1 MEKVSVFI
9 TGGGGFI
16 GRHLMRILPATRYAC
31 FLLAL
36 PGETIATM
44 EGCDITRVEGD
55 LNDPASYLPAL
66 LQCSVVVHM
75 AAELYREEHFE
86 RVNIQGVQTL
96 LEAIKQCN
104 IQKIIHLSSVGVVGM
119 QFSLQDVCVDEEFPC
134 APKNGYERSKH
145 ASERILKEQWPE
157 SKLVILRPT
166 NVYGDSHP
174 GMRLLNLLQHCQ
186 QNGLV
191 FLSARAK
198 VNYVYAGDVAFAIR
212 HCMDTPDLFGTF
224 NVGGAMPMRDFFLL
238 TGEVLGRKLRLKTLP
253 DGLFRLVLLLKKVLP
268 ERYAAKILS
277 LRNAVHYCDDK
288 FLAQCSYPF
297 GYRKGLTNTV
307 NYYRS
312 NQKLH
317 D

>member
-1 MEKVSVFI
+1 MEKVNVFI

-16 GRHLMRILPATRYAC
+16 GRHLMRMLPATNYSC

-36 PGETIATM
+36 PGETLKTI

-55 LNDPASYLPAL
+55 LNEPASYLQAL
-66 LQCSVVVHM
+66 SQCSVVVHM
-75 AAELYREEHFE
+75 AAELYREDRFE
-86 RVNIQGVQTL
+86 RVNVQGVQSL
-96 LEAIKQCN
+96 LDAIKQCN

-119 QFSLQDVCVDEEFPC
+119 QFSLQDVSVDEEFVC
-134 APKNGYERSKH
+134 SPKNGYERSKH

-166 NVYGDSHP
+166 NVYGDGHP

-186 QNGLV
+186 TKGLV
-191 FLSARAK
+191 FLSAKAK
-198 VNYVYAGDVAFAIR
+198 VNYVYAGDVAFVIR
-212 HCMDTPDLFGTF
+212 YCMDTPELHGTF
-224 NVGGAMPMRDFFLL
+224 NVGGAMPMRDFFVLV
-238 TGEVLGRKLRLKTLP
+238 GEVLGRKLRLKTLP
-253 DGLFRLVLLLKKVLP
+253 DVLFRLVLLLKNLLP
-268 ERYAAKILS
+268 NRYAAKILS

-288 FLAQCSYPF
+288 ILSRCNYPF

-307 NYYRS
+307 NHYRS
-312 NQKLH
+312 NHKLH